1 MSYVDFG
8 ALKERVTIEQAVG
21 ILGLSLKNN
30 GHQLR
35 GPCPACLQGG
45 DRALV
50 VTPAKGLFYCFSK
63 RAGGDQ
69 IALAAHIRG
78 ITVKDAAAFLAGT
91 STSTGTSTSPRP
103 SGTVPVPATVPSDQ
117 KGQLKPLDYLQP
129 QHEAVQ
135 ALGISAE
142 TCQAFGAGY
151 APKGIMRGRL
161 AIPVHDRTGTLLA
174 YCGRTVKNESPTLTF
189 PNGFDS
195 HSVIF
200 NANRVQEGELYLVRD
215 PLQVLQAFESGVE
228 NVVAF
233 LSDGISPQQFE
244 MLASLMDER
253 KCESA
258 QLY

>member
-1 MSYVDFG
+1 MSFIDFG
-8 ALKERVTIEQAVG
+8 ALKGRVTIEQAVG

-35 GPCPACLQGG
+35 GPCPACQQGG

-63 RAGGDQ
+63 RVGGDQ

-78 ITVKDAAAFLAGT
+78 VTVKDAAAFLAGT
-91 STSTGTSTSPRP
+91 GTSTSPRP
-103 SGTVPVPATVPSDQ
+103 SSTVPVPATVPAEQ

-142 TCQAFGAGY
+142 TCRAFGAGY
-151 APKGIMRGRL
+151 ASKGIMRGRL
-161 AIPVHDRTGTLLA
+161 AIPVHDRAGTLLA
-174 YCGRTVKNESPTLTF
+174 YCGRGVKNESPTLTF
-189 PNGFDS
+189 PNGFDP

-200 NANRVQEGELYLVRD
+200 NANRAQEGELYLVRD

-244 MLASLMDER
+244 MLSSLMDEH